1 MIGPAG
7 NPGMD
12 RRLVTSPERR
22 FILSIAAFDVAR
34 KSELLDQC
42 QKLSFWGWNLCHF
55 AVFYI
60 TRQFWLPVHYGS
72 WPMPPKGH
80 GHVVAILTSESKQS
94 NAGSRITFNFCVKTM
109 SAAHGNQ
116 ITFQMFRYLHHHAIG
131 WPMSKYVTA
140 YSYRRRFSLV
150 GPSSILLLHLTL
162 SFSDFLTLPCWI
174 PEMPRFSIR
183 I

>member
-22 FILSIAAFDVAR
+22 FILSIAAFDFAR

-116 ITFQMFRYLHHHAIG
+116 ITFPMFRYLHHHAIG

-140 YSYRRRFSLV
+140 YSYRRRFSDHLR
-150 GPSSILLLHLTL
+150 PSSLT
-162 SFSDFLTLPCWI
+162 FPCHSAT
-174 PEMPRFSIR
+174 F
-183 I
+183 